1 MTQKTRTNISDVLDS
16 LSEEN
21 IRLDN
26 AIKKVLADPQILARI
41 LKYSVTEFSEYSID
55 EIMSFICSDIEV
67 NETPINPGM
76 SRLKSVTG
84 LATEDI
90 VPNEGMVVYD
100 IIFSAICGGEKTK
113 FIINIEAQNTSDVPN
128 LGYHI
133 ENRMTYY
140 GGRLISSQKGVEFI
154 NSNYDDIKKVRSIW
168 ILLGCEDNEEGI
180 DEIAFSVE
188 NKSGNSRNYENLDIL
203 KFIVIR
209 IRKADNV
216 ERSKNKLIEML
227 EDLLSDK
234 DLEEKKKILTERHN
248 IVMTQEMEGG
258 LRSMGGFGA
267 ALAEKAIEKGL
278 AQGIEQGL
286 EQGLEQGREEGIEEG
301 IEGVLKILS
310 EEQNISPEVIKK
322 IEEYKKECSK
332 Q

>member
-1 MTQKTRTNISDVLDS
+1 MTQKTRTNISDLLDS
-16 LSEEN
+16 FSEEN

-84 LATEDI
+84 LSTEDI
-90 VPNEGMVVYD
+90 VPNEGMIVYD
-100 IIFSAICGGEKTK
+100 IRFYAICGGEKTK
-113 FIINIEAQNTSDVPN
+113 FIINIEAQNISDESM

-133 ENRMTYY
+133 ENRMTFY
-140 GGRLISSQKGVEFI
+140 GARLVSSQKGTEFI
-154 NSNYDDIKKVRSIW
+154 KSNYDDLKKVRSIW
-168 ILLGCEDNEEGI
+168 ILLDGKDNQEGI

-209 IRKADNV
+209 IRKSDNV

-227 EDLLSDK
+227 EDLLADK
-234 DLEEKKKILTERHN
+234 DLEEKKKILTERHG
-248 IVMTQEMEGG
+248 IVMTQEIEGG
-258 LRSMGGFGA
+258 LKNMGGLGA
-267 ALAEKAIEKGL
+267 AMVERQLEKRVKDAEAKGEIY
-278 AQGIEQGL
+278 GIDSVI
-286 EQGLEQGREEGIEEG
+286 RF
-301 IEGVLKILS
+301 LS
-310 EEQNISPEVIKK
+310 ADSSVSPEVIKK
-322 IEEYKKECSK
+322 IEDYKKNYTKGAINEK
-332 Q
+332 PE

>member
-84 LATEDI
+84 LSTEDI
-90 VPNEGMVVYD
+90 VPNEGMIVYD
-100 IIFSAICGGEKTK
+100 IRFYAICGGEKTK
-113 FIINIEAQNTSDVPN
+113 FIINIEAQNISGASK

-133 ENRMTYY
+133 ENRMTFY
-140 GGRLISSQKGVEFI
+140 GARLVSSQKGTEFI
-154 NSNYDDIKKVRSIW
+154 KSNYDDIKKVRSIW

-248 IVMTQEMEGG
+248 IVMTQEIEGG

-278 AQGIEQGL
+278 AQGIEQGI

-322 IEEYKKECSK
+322 IEEYKRECSK